1 MNDPHDP
8 DNKGN
13 ETHET
18 ALMGKMILPDEKKEP
33 DGNGEN
39 EEKPHSPVPPLMGVP
54 LGPDEKKEPDGN
66 EENETAGGRLMGDVK
81 MPLPDEKEE
90 PDDNEENEEKPHFP
104 FPAVMG
110 VFAKPLLPFL
120 PKKKKK

>member
-18 ALMGKMILPDEKKEP
+18 ALMGKMIL
-33 DGNGEN
+33 
-39 EEKPHSPVPPLMGVP
+39 
-54 LGPDEKKEPDGN
+54 PDEKKEPDGN

-90 PDDNEENEEKPHFP
+90 PDDNEENEAKPHFP
-104 FPAVMG
+104 FPPLMG
-110 VFAKPLLPFL
+110 VFVPHLPFL
-120 PKKKKK
+120 PKKKK